1 MGPVSWM
8 VNTVDAFLEGAA
20 ESSFAAVA
28 GSLGS
33 ILMVASTLLIV
44 LVFINL
50 ALQMRPMDGSTAVG
64 LVVRLLLISTFA
76 LNWVQFNVVAS
87 AIIDGLDDLGAGAG
101 RDRQAGRGCRPRP
114 VLLAV
119 PQGAGR
125 PQAPQAARPL

>member
-1 MGPVSWM
+1 M

-28 GSLGS
+28 GSFGS

-64 LVVRLLLISTFA
+64 LVVRLLLISAEVIRLSMMAEATA
-76 LNWVQFNVVAS
+76 LNCVQLRAKALMSRRRTTSPTAVLPS
-87 AIIDGLDDLGAGAG
+87 MG
-101 RDRQAGRGCRPRP
+101 RI
-114 VLLAV
+114 
-119 PQGAGR
+119 
-125 PQAPQAARPL
+125 